1 MNSNFNK
8 NRIAK
13 NTILLYMRMVFTI
26 FINLYATRL
35 TLQNLGVEDLG
46 IYGVVGSLV
55 TFCTI
60 LNNGLLSAIQR
71 FIAFETGRKDGNVN
85 RVFCS
90 SLNIILI
97 MSLVTIILVETI
109 GIWVLYHYLNIPP
122 EKLSVAFWVLQ
133 FSLGVCVTTL
143 LSIPYNA
150 LIIANEKMDVFA
162 IISIL
167 QVIINCTCA
176 YVLSLLC
183 GSRLF
188 YYALL
193 MMSGSVFI
201 WFLYQR
207 YCTNH
212 FKEAHY
218 HFGIDKDSI
227 KQIATFAGVTSFAGI
242 MQVASIQGLVFIMN
256 IYFGVAVN
264 AVYTIANQVK
274 QSLISFSY
282 NIYKAISPQITKTY
296 ANKEYEHYTQLVYSG
311 SKAEVLMNYFVM
323 IPLLFKAK
331 YILSLWLGEVPDY
344 LVDFTR
350 IILFSNLAYA
360 SIAPFY
366 DAVFATNKIAK
377 FQIIPEIVYVLVLPL
392 CYLLNA
398 VFKNP
403 IYMMLSIVAFDILIC
418 AIRMWISC
426 EVTILGK
433 SETFKKVVV
442 PSVVVGFISCAVC
455 YVITFLFPDENLI
468 SLLVILLLNSIFLI
482 AVIFL
487 IGLNKNE
494 KFLVL
499 QIAKKMYGRVW

>member
-1 MNSNFNK
+1 
-8 NRIAK
+8 
-13 NTILLYMRMVFTI
+13 MVFTM

-35 TLQNLGVEDLG
+35 ILKNLGVEDLG

-60 LNNGLLSAIQR
+60 LNNGLTSAIQR
-71 FIAFETGRKDGNVN
+71 FIAFETGKRDGNVN

-90 SLNIILI
+90 SLNIILF

-109 GIWVLYHYLNIPP
+109 GLWVLYNYLNIPS
-122 EKLSVAFWVLQ
+122 EKLSVAFWVMQ
-133 FSLGVCVTTL
+133 FSLGICVMTL
-143 LSIPYNA
+143 LCIPYNA

-162 IISIL
+162 VISIL
-167 QVIINCTCA
+167 QVVINCTCA
-176 YVLSLLC
+176 YALSLLS
-183 GSRLF
+183 GNRLF

-207 YCTNH
+207 YCTTQ

-218 HFGIDKDSI
+218 HFVIDKDSI
-227 KQIATFAGVTSFAGI
+227 RQIATFAGVTSFSGI
-242 MQVASIQGLVFIMN
+242 MQVTSMQGLVFIMN
-256 IYFGVAVN
+256 IYFGVTIN

-323 IPLLFKAK
+323 IPLLFKAE
-331 YILSLWLGEVPDY
+331 YILSLWLGEVPNY

-360 SIAPFY
+360 SIAPFN

-377 FQIIPEIVYVLVLPL
+377 FQIFPEIVYVLVLPL
-392 CYLLNA
+392 CYLLNIT
-398 VFKNP
+398 FKNP
-403 IYMMLSIVAFDILIC
+403 IYMMLSIVVFDVLIC

-426 EVTILGK
+426 EVTILK
-433 SETFKKVVV
+433 ISDTFKKVIA
-442 PSVVVGFISCAVC
+442 PSIAVGIISCAGC
-455 YVITFLFPDENLI
+455 YVINLLLPDNNII
-468 SLLVILLLNSIFLI
+468 SLLAMLLSNSIILL

-487 IGLNKNE
+487 IGLNIQE
-494 KFLVL
+494 KLLV
-499 QIAKKMYGRVW
+499 IKIVKKMHERVRLCFTQSN